1 MDCSMPGLPSPRAY
15 SNSCPSSRW
24 CHPTISSSV
33 IPFSSCLQ
41 CFPASASFPMSQ
53 LFTSGGQSIGVSASA
68 SVFPMPSS
76 SLKGIL
82 FPTLNIWKHIKSKYT
97 EFENFLRA
105 LQLNGRTL
113 YTCNHHIWFCC
124 PGIHTE
130 RGLLAAWA
138 PAAPAPNT
146 MGPPPLSLLLTFQKK
161 LATSRLSY
169 YKRWLF

>member
-76 SLKGIL
+76 PLRGYFFLLWTFENILKANTQSLKTSFVL
-82 FPTLNIWKHIKSKYT
+82 CSWMVELYT
-97 EFENFLRA
+97 RAITTSGSAALEFTQKGASWQPGLPP
-105 LQLNGRTL
+105 LQL
-113 YTCNHHIWFCC
+113 
-124 PGIHTE
+124 
-130 RGLLAAWA
+130 
-138 PAAPAPNT
+138 
-146 MGPPPLSLLLTFQKK
+146 LTPWVHLHF
-161 LATSRLSY
+161 LCF
-169 YKRWLF
+169 WLFRRN

>member
-97 EFENFLRA
+97 EFENFLHT
-105 LQLNGRTL
+105 LQSNGRTL

-124 PGIHTE
+124 LEFTQKGAFWQPG
-130 RGLLAAWA
+130 L
-138 PAAPAPNT
+138 
-146 MGPPPLSLLLTFQKK
+146 PPLQLLTPWVHLHF
-161 LATSRLSY
+161 LCF
-169 YKRWLF
+169 WLFRRN